1 MRELCPSILSADFS
15 KLGEEIKEV
24 ESYGIKSIHVD
35 VMDGHF
41 VPNLSIGQGVIK
53 SIRKHSDSYFDVH
66 LMIDNPEKY
75 IDSFIAAGADGIT
88 FHIEV
93 AGENVY
99 ELIDRIKSKGKKVGI
114 SVNPATELPSV
125 EILKLIDVLLVMTVN
140 PGFGGQKYISEV
152 NDKINKA
159 RQLKQEYG
167 LNYKIEV
174 DGGINSDTIKEA
186 VDAGAEIIVAGNAI
200 FGQEDREK
208 AIRELNGGING

>member
-75 IDSFIAAGADGIT
+75 IDNFIDAGADGIT

>member
-1 MRELCPSILSADFS
+1 MIEICPSILSADFS

-41 VPNLSIGQGVIK
+41 VPNLSIGQCVIK

-66 LMIDNPEKY
+66 LMIDNPDKY
-75 IDSFIAAGADGIT
+75 IDSFIDAGADGIT

-93 AGENVY
+93 ARDNVY
-99 ELIDRIKSKGKKVGI
+99 ELIDRIKAKGKNVGI
-114 SVNPATELPSV
+114 SVNPATQLPSV
-125 EILKLIDVLLVMTVN
+125 EILKLIDVLLIMTVN
-140 PGFGGQKYISEV
+140 PGFGGQKYMSEV

-159 RQLKQEYG
+159 RQLKQEYS

-174 DGGINSDTIKEA
+174 DGGINADTIKEA
-186 VDAGAEIIVAGNAI
+186 IEAGAEIIVAGNAI

-208 AIRELNGGING
+208 AIEELIGG

>member
-1 MRELCPSILSADFS
+1 MIELCPSILNADYS

-41 VPNLSIGQGVIK
+41 VPNITIGQGVIK
-53 SIRKHSDSYFDVH
+53 SIRKHSNSYFDVH

-75 IDSFIAAGADGIT
+75 IDSFIDAGADGIT

-99 ELIDRIKSKGKKVGI
+99 ELIDRIKARGKKVGI
-114 SVNPATELPSV
+114 SVNPATDLPSV
-125 EILKLIDVLLVMTVN
+125 EILKLIDVLLIMTVN
-140 PGFGGQKYISEV
+140 PGFGGQKYISEM
-152 NDKINKA
+152 NEKINKA

-174 DGGINSDTIKEA
+174 DGGINADTIKEA
-186 VDAGAEIIVAGNAI
+186 VEAGAEIIVAGNVI

-208 AIRELNGGING
+208 AIHDLINQ

>member
-1 MRELCPSILSADFS
+1 LIELCPSILSADFS

-53 SIRKHSDSYFDVH
+53 AIRKHSDSFFDVH

-75 IDSFIAAGADGIT
+75 IDSFIDAGADGVT

-93 AGENVY
+93 AGDNVY
-99 ELIDRIKSKGKKVGI
+99 ELIDRIKTRGKKVGI
-114 SVNPATELPSV
+114 SVNPVTELPPV
-125 EILKLIDVLLVMTVN
+125 EVLELIDVLLIMTVN

-152 NDKINKA
+152 NEKINKA
-159 RQLKQEYG
+159 RIIKQEYG

-174 DGGINSDTIKEA
+174 DGGINADTIKEA
-186 VDAGAEIIVAGNAI
+186 VEAGAEIIVAGNAI
-200 FGQEDREK
+200 FGQSDREK
-208 AIRELNGGING
+208 AIHELINH

>member
-1 MRELCPSILSADFS
+1 MIELCPSILNADYS
-15 KLGEEIKEV
+15 KLGEEIKEI
-24 ESYGIKSIHVD
+24 ESYGIKSIHID

-75 IDSFIAAGADGIT
+75 IDSFIDAGADGIT

-99 ELIDRIKSKGKKVGI
+99 ELINRIKVRGKKVGI
-114 SVNPATELPSV
+114 SVNPATNLPSI
-125 EILKLIDVLLVMTVN
+125 EILKLIDVLLIMTVN
-140 PGFGGQKYISEV
+140 PGFGGQRYISEM
-152 NDKINKA
+152 NEKINKA

-174 DGGINSDTIKEA
+174 DGGINADTIKEA
-186 VDAGAEIIVAGNAI
+186 VEAGAEIIVAGKAV
-200 FGQEDREK
+200 FGQHDREK
-208 AIRELNGGING
+208 AIHELIN